1 MASTDRIFVS
11 PGVYTSE
18 KDLTFVTRQVGVT
31 TLGLL
36 GETPKG
42 PAFEPVFISNYNEF
56 ISYFGGLNPE
66 KFKGN
71 GFQKYE
77 LNYIAKSFLTQTNQ
91 LYVSR
96 VLGLSGYDAGN
107 AWCITLDADYD
118 PATEASIATG
128 ATDGSLSYTASTG
141 GTPVTMVFGDPLL
154 QALFDDGQI
163 TSSFSD
169 IGTKTVGQPITLTTP
184 AYIKN
189 EADCTFSGATFEMEV
204 ISAGTSGS
212 FATGTTTG
220 SVVTFTASCYSDI
233 DGSVIATLRSR
244 GTYDGNEDLIYDVTG
259 ATDVV
264 MANTT
269 NLPTDPLASFSIS
282 GTSSAGVSI
291 DYDVSMDKTAKNY
304 LTKVFGSSIQDKESE
319 LWVEEIYG
327 NVLEDLIAANK
338 VRGLDTTFVSI
349 SADSTNNLNDY
360 KEKWLSSYTPWV
372 LSELMGTGAGS
383 TLQRLFRFITISD
396 GNAANEDVKFSI
408 VNIRP
413 DNKTFDLLIRNFN
426 DTDAN
431 PSVVEKFSNL
441 SMDSTSNGY
450 IARKIGTNDGE
461 YPLRSKYVM
470 VEFAPGVE
478 NDPDSKNHFPAG
490 FEGVLNRTYIGDRT
504 ALAPKIEYK
513 TAYPSSLTTAQL
525 RRVYLGLNSGI
536 GVDQDFFDYKGIN
549 AVDAGVVDANDMNTY
564 SGKTDGFHLDV
575 NATDAFINA
584 GDATYTPTLQVGV
597 SAFTTD
603 ASLTGGPYEKLA
615 ARKFTFAPFGG
626 YDGWDEYRTQRT
638 NGNNYT
644 KTGSKGSVGL
654 TSGLFSTYITSEEDD
669 GITSDYY
676 AFLDGIYTFNNPEA
690 VNINVFA
697 TPGLD
702 LENQLGLV
710 DNAIDMIEVDRAD
723 SLYIIT
729 TPDVGPDTDSP
740 EPLDPDQAVDL
751 VEDSGI
757 DSNYSATYWP
767 WLQMNDTENNRYVW
781 LPPTVEVVRN
791 IALTDN
797 VAFPWFA
804 AAGLNRGT
812 TNAIKARVKLKLDD
826 RDTLYE
832 GRINPMATFSDVGVV
847 IFGNKTLQ
855 VKETALN
862 RINVRRLLLQARKL
876 ISAVSIRLLFEQ
888 NDEVVRNQFLSLV
901 NPILDNIRKE
911 RGLTDFRVVL
921 DDTPESIDRNELN
934 GRIFIKPTR
943 SLEFISIEFNITNTG
958 ASFDD
963 I

>member
-1 MASTDRIFVS
+1 MDAAHDPSTAVS
-11 PGVYTSE
+11 T
-18 KDLTFVTRQVGVT
+18 
-31 TLGLL
+31 
-36 GETPKG
+36 
-42 PAFEPVFISNYNEF
+42 
-56 ISYFGGLNPE
+56 
-66 KFKGN
+66 
-71 GFQKYE
+71 
-77 LNYIAKSFLTQTNQ
+77 
-91 LYVSR
+91 
-96 VLGLSGYDAGN
+96 
-107 AWCITLDADYD
+107 
-118 PATEASIATG
+118 ATG
-128 ATDGSLSYTASTG
+128 ATGGITIYSATTA
-141 GTPVTMVFGDPLL
+141 GTPLSIDFADPLL
-154 QALFDDGQI
+154 QALYDGGEI
-163 TSSFSD
+163 SSLFNS
-169 IGTKTVGQPITLTTP
+169 IGLLDTGSTISTTTP
-184 AYIKN
+184 SYIKD
-189 EADCTFSGATFEMEV
+189 ETACTFSGATFEMEV
-204 ISAGTSGS
+204 TATGTSGS
-212 FATGTTTG
+212 FVTGATTGT
-220 SVVTFTASCYSDI
+220 VVTYTASCYSDI

-269 NLPTDPLASFSIS
+269 NLPTDALASFSIT
-282 GTSSAGVSI
+282 GTSSAGVTI
-291 DYDVSMDKTAKNY
+291 DYDVSMDKTSKNY
-304 LTKVFGSSIQDKESE
+304 LPKVFGSSAQDKETE

-327 NVLEDLIAANK
+327 NVLEDLITNEK
-338 VRGLDTTFVSI
+338 VRGLDVTFVSI

-372 LSELMGTGAGS
+372 LSELKGTGAGS
-383 TLQRLFRFITISD
+383 TLQRLFRLITISD

-408 VNIRP
+408 INIRP
-413 DNKTFDLLIRNFN
+413 DNKTFDLMIRNFN

-450 IARKIGTNDGE
+450 IARKIGTSDGE

-470 VEFAPGVE
+470 VELYDE
-478 NDPDSKNHFPAG
+478 NDPDLKNHFPAG

-504 ALAPKIEYK
+504 GIAPKIEYK
-513 TAYPSSLTTAQL
+513 TSYSEFTTSKL
-525 RRVYLGLNSGI
+525 RKTYLGLNSTI

-549 AVDAGVVDANDMNTY
+549 NVDAGVTDANGKRTY

-575 NATDAFINA
+575 NATSGTIDAGAN
-584 GDATYTPTLQVGV
+584 TYVPTLQVGV

-638 NGNNYT
+638 NGDNYT
-644 KTGSKGSVGL
+644 KTGSKGTIGL
-654 TSGLFSTYITSEEDD
+654 TSGLFSTYVTSEGDD

-676 AFLDGIYTFNNPEA
+676 AFLDGIYTYNNPEA

-697 TPGLD
+697 SPGLD
-702 LENQLGLV
+702 LQNQISLV
-710 DNAIDMIEVDRAD
+710 EAAVDMVEVDRAD
-723 SLYIIT
+723 SLYVIT
-729 TPDVGPDTDSP
+729 TPDVDADNV
-740 EPLDPDQAVDL
+740 PLTVGEAVDL
-751 VEDSGI
+751 VEDSSI

-781 LPPTVEVVRN
+781 LPPTVEVMRN

-812 TNAIKARVKLKLDD
+812 TNAVKARVKLRLDD

-832 GRINPMATFSDVGVV
+832 GRLNPMATFSDVGVV

>member
-1 MASTDRIFVS
+1 MASTDKIFVS
-11 PGVYTSE
+11 PGVFTSE

-107 AWCITLDADYD
+107 AWCITLDAAHD
-118 PATEASIATG
+118 PATEESVSTG
-128 ATDGSLSYTASTG
+128 ATDGVLSYTATTA
-141 GTPVTMVFGDPLL
+141 GTPVTMDFTDPLL
-154 QALFDDGQI
+154 QALYDGGEI
-163 TSSFSD
+163 SGSFTS
-169 IGTKTVGQPITLTTP
+169 IGLLDTGQTISIPSP
-184 AYIKN
+184 AYIKD
-189 EADCTFSGATFEMEV
+189 ETACTFSGATFDLEITET
-204 ISAGTSGS
+204 GTTGS
-212 FATGTTTG
+212 FVTGATTG
-220 SVVTFTASCYSDI
+220 SVVTYTASCYSDI

-269 NLPTDPLASFSIS
+269 NLPTNALASFQIT

-291 DYDVSMDKTAKNY
+291 DYDVSMDKTSKNY
-304 LTKVFGSSIQDKESE
+304 LTKVFGSSVQDKETE
-319 LWVEEIYG
+319 LFVEEIYG
-327 NVLEDLIAANK
+327 NVLEDLVTNEK

-372 LSELMGTGAGS
+372 LSELKGTGAGS

-450 IARKIGTNDGE
+450 IARKIGTADGE
-461 YPLRSKYVM
+461 YLLRSKYIM
-470 VEFAPGVE
+470 VELYDE
-478 NDPDSKNHFPAG
+478 NDPDLKNHFPSG
-490 FEGVLNRTYIGDRT
+490 FEGVLNRTYVGDRS
-504 ALAPKIEYK
+504 AIAPKIEYK
-513 TAYPSSLTTAQL
+513 TAYGTSLTTAQL
-525 RRVYLGLNSGI
+525 RRTYLGLNSSI

-549 AVDAGVVDANDMNTY
+549 AQNDGVLDANDKNTY

-575 NATDAFINA
+575 NATDGVIDA
-584 GDATYTPTLQVGV
+584 GSASYTPTLQVGV

-603 ASLTGGPYEKLA
+603 AGLVGGPYEKLA

-638 NGNNYT
+638 NGDNYT
-644 KTGSKGSVGL
+644 KTGSKGSVGF
-654 TSGLFSTYITSEEDD
+654 TSGLFSTYITSEGDD

-697 TPGLD
+697 SPGLD
-702 LENQLGLV
+702 LENQIGLV
-710 DNAIDMIEVDRAD
+710 DNAVDMIEVDRAD
-723 SLYIIT
+723 SLYVIT
-729 TPDVGPDTDSP
+729 TPDVDADN
-740 EPLDPDQAVDL
+740 EPLSPDQAVDL

-781 LPPTVEVVRN
+781 LPPTVEVMRN

-812 TNAIKARVKLKLDD
+812 TNAIKARVKLKLED

-832 GRINPMATFSDVGVV
+832 GRLNPMATFSDVGVV